1 MKLFNKLYAIV
12 LGTMF
17 LAGCQAGLEYEDV
30 PESIYNEV
38 GLSSNL
44 CNVKTSIL
52 FPEGTM
58 YAKNWN
64 KWAGAYISTVTI
76 GNYQGDGG
84 EWKNETSSAVTVD
97 GRAVN
102 PGESIK
108 LKNSMTTESLATA
121 PEGTLYVL
129 NIYADSKAIHST
141 PNKGYEFDAS
151 KLSGEF
157 SLINPVNGRSQN
169 VLIPVNQ
176 KEQVLVEF
184 LLIQIYNNKVTPID
198 GAPTLGEPGDYTV
211 PRRYLVTNTSRLPG
225 GMSPKERLYEVR
237 ITFLP

>member
-12 LGTMF
+12 LGTIF

-76 GNYQGDGG
+76 GNYQGEGTD
-84 EWKNETSSAVTVD
+84 WKNETSSDVTVD
-97 GRAVN
+97 GKTVK
-102 PGESIK
+102 PGEAIR
-108 LKNSMTTESLATA
+108 LKNSITTESLATA

-129 NIYADSKAIHST
+129 NVFADSKAVHST

-151 KLSGEF
+151 KLSGVFE
-157 SLINPVNGRSQN
+157 LVAPVDGRSQK

-184 LLIQIYNNKVTPID
+184 LLLQVYNNKVTPVD
-198 GAPTLGEPGDYTV
+198 GSPALGEPGDYSV
-211 PRRYLVTNTSRLPG
+211 PRRYLVTNTSRLPD